1 MLYPDTDDRTA
12 SVREATSSRLP
23 AYSPTFARSS
33 IVTVATTPLVRL
45 PTTKKR
51 TSVADTT
58 RQYTLY
64 VELAAWASRI
74 PGPVTVKSAAPSSLL
89 GVWNETVTVPG
100 VGGELSDLQSAKPA
114 SATMGIAALNLS
126 PRMVFMAGPFR
137 AGAP

>member
-64 VELAAWASRI
+64 VELADWETSP
-74 PGPVTVKSAAPSSLL
+74 PGWCSWLLLSGRGDRRRQLPLRPQMGTEITDVVAPVLVALEIQEA
-89 GVWNETVTVPG
+89 
-100 VGGELSDLQSAKPA
+100 LQV
-114 SATMGIAALNLS
+114 N
-126 PRMVFMAGPFR
+126 
-137 AGAP
+137 